1 MAELTDID
9 YDDGELVAATV
20 LPGDRQVAVLFAV
33 DDEPVEPAEQRAIT
47 ERALSRPTADDLARI
62 DGEVV
67 RELTDSAYEGTGHE
81 VTADDYDLLARELEL
96 QGVIVSA
103 DATLVLVYEAQSQ
116 YPDMVVYC
124 QLDEQLAIDDLSV
137 AEADDADDDDDDADD
152 DELDGVETVEFDSV
166 EALLDT
172 ISTEPRPDAD

>member
-1 MAELTDID
+1 MIELTDVD
-9 YDDGELVAATV
+9 YDEDGELVAATV

-33 DDEPVEPAEQRAIT
+33 DDEPVEPAEMRAIV
-47 ERALSRPTADDLARI
+47 ERALSLPTADDLARI

-67 RELTDSAYEGTGHE
+67 RELTDSAYEGTGHA
-81 VTADDYDLLARELEL
+81 VTADDFDLLARELEL

-103 DATLVLVYEAQSQ
+103 DATLVLVYEAPSQ

-137 AEADDADDDDDDADD
+137 AEADADEDEDEDD
-152 DELDGVETVEFDSV
+152 DGVESVEFDSV
-166 EALLDT
+166 DALLDA

>member
-1 MAELTDID
+1 MIELTDIE
-9 YDDGELVAATV
+9 YEDGELVAATV

-33 DDEPVEPAEQRAIT
+33 DDEPVEPAEMRAIA

-81 VTADDYDLLARELEL
+81 VTAGDYDLLARELEL
-96 QGVIVSA
+96 QGVIVSP
-103 DATLVLVYEAQSQ
+103 DATIVLVYEAPTQ
-116 YPDMVVYC
+116 YPDMVIYC

-137 AEADDADDDDDDADD
+137 AEGDESDADDDD
-152 DELDGVETVEFDSV
+152 EVETVEFESV
-166 EALLDT
+166 DDLLD
-172 ISTEPRPDAD
+172 SLSAELRPDAD

>member
-1 MAELTDID
+1 MIELTDIE

-33 DDEPVEPAEQRAIT
+33 DDEPVEPAEMIAIA

-81 VTADDYDLLARELEL
+81 VTAGDYDLLARELEL
-96 QGVIVSA
+96 QGVIVSD
-103 DATLVLVYEAQSQ
+103 DATLVLVYEAPTQ

-124 QLDEQLAIDDLSV
+124 QLDEELAIDDLSV
-137 AEADDADDDDDDADD
+137 AENDEDDAFEDDEDDDLSD
-152 DELDGVETVEFDSV
+152 
-166 EALLDT
+166 
-172 ISTEPRPDAD
+172 EPRRDAE

>member
-1 MAELTDID
+1 MIELTDIE

-33 DDEPVEPAEQRAIT
+33 DDEPVEPAEMRAIA

-67 RELTDSAYEGTGHE
+67 RELTESAYEGTGHE
-81 VTADDYDLLARELEL
+81 VTTEDYDLLARELEL
-96 QGVIVSA
+96 QGVIVSP
-103 DATLVLVYEAQSQ
+103 DATLVLVYEAPSQ
-116 YPDMVVYC
+116 YPGMVVYC

-137 AEADDADDDDDDADD
+137 AEADDEDEDEDD
-152 DELDGVETVEFDSV
+152 VETVEFDSV
-166 EALLDT
+166 DVLLD
-172 ISTEPRPDAD
+172 SLSAEPRPDAD